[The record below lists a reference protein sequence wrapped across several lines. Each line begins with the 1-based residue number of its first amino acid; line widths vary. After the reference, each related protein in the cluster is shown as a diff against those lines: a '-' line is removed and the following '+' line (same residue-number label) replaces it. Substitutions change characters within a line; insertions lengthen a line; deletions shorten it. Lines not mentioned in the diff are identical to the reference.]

1 MKKPKQIPLLRK
13 KKRHDAITKDF
24 NKTKEKHLEK
34 LATKMLEDQEKMNK
48 LRDKNINTDFL
59 DLF

>member
-1 MKKPKQIPLLRK
+1 MRKARKAPLLRK

-24 NKTKEKHLEK
+24 DKTKEKHLER
-34 LATKMLEDQEKMNK
+34 LATKMLEKQDELSK
-48 LRDKNINTDFL
+48 LREKKINDDFL

>member
-1 MKKPKQIPLLRK
+1 MKKARRAPLLRK

-24 NKTKEKHLEK
+24 DKTKEKHLEK
-34 LATKMLEDQEKMNK
+34 LATKMLEKQEKNDK
-48 LRDKNINTDFL
+48 LREKRMNNDFL

>member
-1 MKKPKQIPLLRK
+1 MKKARRAPLLRK

-24 NKTKEKHLEK
+24 DKTKEKHLEK
-34 LATKMLEDQEKMNK
+34 LATKMLEKQEENDR
-48 LRDKNINTDFL
+48 LREKKINNDFL

>member
-1 MKKPKQIPLLRK
+1 MKKARRAPLLRK
-13 KKRHDAITKDF
+13 KKRHDSITKDF

-34 LATKMLEDQEKMNK
+34 LATKMLEKQDELSK
-48 LRDKNINTDFL
+48 LREKKINDDFL

>member
-1 MKKPKQIPLLRK
+1 MRKPRRAPLLRK

-24 NKTKEKHLEK
+24 DKTKEKHLEK
-34 LATKMLEDQEKMNK
+34 LATKMLEKQEELSK
-48 LRDKNINTDFL
+48 LKEKKINDDFL

>member
-1 MKKPKQIPLLRK
+1 MKKPRRAPLLRK

-24 NKTKEKHLEK
+24 DKTKEKHLEK

-48 LRDKNINTDFL
+48 VREKRIDNGFL

>member
-1 MKKPKQIPLLRK
+1 MRKARKAPLLRK

-24 NKTKEKHLEK
+24 DKTKEKHLEK
-34 LATKMLEDQEKMNK
+34 LATKMLEKQEKNDK
-48 LRDKNINTDFL
+48 LREKRMNNDFL

>member
-1 MKKPKQIPLLRK
+1 MKKARRAPLLRK

-34 LATKMLEDQEKMNK
+34 LATKMLEKQEENDK
-48 LRDKNINTDFL
+48 LREKKINNDFL

>member
-1 MKKPKQIPLLRK
+1 MRKARRAPLLRK

-24 NKTKEKHLEK
+24 DKTKEKHLEK
-34 LATKMLEDQEKMNK
+34 LATKMLEKQEENDK
-48 LRDKNINTDFL
+48 LREKKINNDFL

>member
-1 MKKPKQIPLLRK
+1 MKKPRRAPLLRK

-24 NKTKEKHLEK
+24 SKTKEKHLEK

-48 LRDKNINTDFL
+48 LREKNIDDGFL

>member
-1 MKKPKQIPLLRK
+1 MKKARRAPLLRK

-24 NKTKEKHLEK
+24 DKTKEKHLEK
-34 LATKMLEDQEKMNK
+34 LATKMLDKQEENNK
-48 LRDKNINTDFL
+48 LREKKINNDFL

>member
-1 MKKPKQIPLLRK
+1 MKKPRRTPLLRK

-24 NKTKEKHLEK
+24 DKTKEKHLER
-34 LATKMLEDQEKMNK
+34 LATKMLEDQEKMDK
-48 LRDKNINTDFL
+48 LREKKIDKGFL

>member
-1 MKKPKQIPLLRK
+1 MKKARRAPLLRK

-24 NKTKEKHLEK
+24 NKTKERHLEK

-48 LRDKNINTDFL
+48 LREKRIDNGFL

>member
-1 MKKPKQIPLLRK
+1 MRKARKAPLLRK

-34 LATKMLEDQEKMNK
+34 LATKMLEKQDELSK
-48 LRDKNINTDFL
+48 LREKKINDDFL